1 MWGDDERLY
10 VGTLDGALV
19 LDLRSQKWS
28 RVREELPMPTVMS
41 VVGRDGQVYFGTTGG
56 LARFD
61 TSFFNP
67 TD

>member
-1 MWGDDERLY
+1 MLFRSQLFAHARP
-10 VGTLDGALV
+10 L
-19 LDLRSQKWS
+19 LRSQKWS

-41 VVGRDGQVYFGTTGG
+41 VAGRDGQVYFGTTGG

-67 TD
+67 AD